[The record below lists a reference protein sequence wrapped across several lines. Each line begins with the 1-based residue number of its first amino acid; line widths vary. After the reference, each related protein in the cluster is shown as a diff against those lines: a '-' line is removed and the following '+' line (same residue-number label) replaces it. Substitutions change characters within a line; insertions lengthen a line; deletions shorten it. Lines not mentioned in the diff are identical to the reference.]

1 MKKSELRE
9 LIREQVRNLIKE
21 ASVSQEAYIIH
32 TITQCGQD
40 AAQNFIDDNKL
51 DGKKL
56 AAYVKQHSNSKEKY
70 DVRDLIANTGKGA
83 IKGFRERFLKLF
95 KESVIKEDILNAP
108 GQKQWDSK
116 FKINYDDLPANLD
129 LRTASLNKL
138 FQGIPYQHV
147 AYPTLSDDG
156 NFLFKNAQDLAKAK
170 LALGMNEAVVTEAN
184 ELSSYKIGDE
194 VKFSNGEVW
203 KVAKPGVKGD
213 KIFLAPF
220 NAIAKKGHISLP
232 IEFTADELTNTVTES
247 INEAASDISYINKA
261 RAKSSLE
268 QIKKG
273 KRSDGMGKFDA
284 KVYAIKGT
292 QEIELTDPSD
302 LAKYSVGYK
311 YGLKNESVL
320 KEAFASPILRN
331 LLTRELNPNHRN
343 TTTIAGAFQKM
354 AKIALDKVPDSAV
367 TKMNPMEAYRKSR
380 NPDVVVFYI
389 SEKGGTNPYSKEDIY
404 SKIEPNSLLAIAS
417 GDKKFYDIDFNYKTW
432 KNDKPTL
439 IRKNLP
445 GEKGSFSHGGDSIG
459 IRKQSYSLGGHGAPT
474 TGLNTVKRIADVA
487 DVAYVIDLAA
497 VRAQYG
503 LKNESVVNEADMT
516 RMYDGFKVLNDKTKK
531 MTKFRYVKGRK
542 NTDVENE
549 AIAKLMKATGLT
561 RPNFGVHGFVRK
573 GEWDTDKTEIFKES
587 VLKESKDV
595 KSEVISRLADFFR
608 VSPYALS
615 KFNFDGTDD
624 IKELTKALNSTSDQG
639 TKLYYDTAIKA
650 AKRDLGIQE
659 SVLKEAL
666 IGPFAISTS
675 TPTDELQAMYQG
687 ALDGYSNY
695 KTGMKFKK
703 SEYKLAYQTI
713 EKLLKKKGVAIT
725 EASITEAKEYS
736 FTFDY
741 NTDPDDIE
749 YIENLLKKAR
759 VNAYAEQGTF
769 DDEMVVI
776 AGDAIELRK
785 AKKAIEADG
794 FQINEADDPEAGEA
808 APYGSGYAE
817 VNEDAGM
824 VVDVAM
830 GVAVGLMGLWA
841 LVQSA
846 PLVGRVFGDAAEY
859 LADKSAKKAKLA
871 LKDKRKETIAPIIA
885 KFKND
890 KQLADMYQAL
900 TPYSAAAK
908 LGSSQAGLKAQQGR
922 VNQLTKIGNYI
933 KSKLTPEEL
942 VYFRDISAMLRDGDL
957 K

>member
-21 ASVSQEAYIIH
+21 ANISQEAYTIH
-32 TITQCGQD
+32 NITKCGQD

-56 AAYVKQHSNSKEKY
+56 AAYVRQHSNSKEKY
-70 DVRDLIANTGKGA
+70 DVRDIIAGTGVGA
-83 IKGFRERFLKLF
+83 NVGFKSRFLKQF
-95 KESVIKEDILNAP
+95 KESVIKEAKEYTFTFDYNTDPDDIEYIENLLKKARVNAYAEQ
-108 GQKQWDSK
+108 GT
-116 FKINYDDLPANLD
+116 FDDEMVIKAGD
-129 LRTASLNKL
+129 AIELR
-138 FQGIPYQHV
+138 
-147 AYPTLSDDG
+147 
-156 NFLFKNAQDLAKAK
+156 KAK
-170 LALGMNEAVVTEAN
+170 KAIEADGFQINEVIVTEAVKEVVLSNEILDFLEERGILKRSDAQKVHKDLTAFLKEKGINEAVVTEAN

-194 VKFSNGEVW
+194 VKFSNGEIW

-247 INEAASDISYINKA
+247 INEAANDISYINKA

-311 YGLKNESVL
+311 
-320 KEAFASPILRN
+320 
-331 LLTRELNPNHRN
+331 
-343 TTTIAGAFQKM
+343 
-354 AKIALDKVPDSAV
+354 
-367 TKMNPMEAYRKSR
+367 
-380 NPDVVVFYI
+380 
-389 SEKGGTNPYSKEDIY
+389 
-404 SKIEPNSLLAIAS
+404 
-417 GDKKFYDIDFNYKTW
+417 
-432 KNDKPTL
+432 
-439 IRKNLP
+439 
-445 GEKGSFSHGGDSIG
+445 
-459 IRKQSYSLGGHGAPT
+459 
-474 TGLNTVKRIADVA
+474 
-487 DVAYVIDLAA
+487 
-497 VRAQYG
+497 YG

-573 GEWDTDKTEIFKES
+573 GEWESDKAEIFKES

-666 IGPFAISTS
+666 IGPFAISAS
-675 TPTDELQAMYQG
+675 TPDDELIAMYHA
-687 ALDGYSNY
+687 ALDGFANY
-695 KTGMKFKK
+695 KTGMYFKK

-713 EKLLKKKGVAIT
+713 EKILQKKGVAIT
-725 EASITEAKEYS
+725 
-736 FTFDY
+736 
-741 NTDPDDIE
+741 
-749 YIENLLKKAR
+749 
-759 VNAYAEQGTF
+759 
-769 DDEMVVI
+769 
-776 AGDAIELRK
+776 
-785 AKKAIEADG
+785 
-794 FQINEADDPEAGEA
+794 EADDPEAGEA

-830 GVAVGLMGLWA
+830 GVAAGLMGLWA
-841 LVQSA
+841 LVQGA

-859 LADKSAKKAKLA
+859 LAAKLEKKAKMA
-871 LKDKRKETIAPIIA
+871 LKNQRKETIAPIIA

-890 KQLADMYQAL
+890 QKLADMYQAL
-900 TPYSAAAK
+900 PPYDVIR
-908 LGSSQAGLKAQQGR
+908 GRDFNGRRKA
-922 VNQLTKIGNYI
+922 LTAIGKYI
-933 KSKLTPEEL
+933 KSKLTPEEMT
-942 VYFRDISAMLRDGDL
+942 YFRDISAMLRDGDL
-957 K
+957 KESRLTENQLTASVISVGIINMTNGKTAHGWSIYENKGLYAFLTSGNYLLLATKDSFKVGDEVELIGNDSGRRLSKKHKIVDISECIKDELLKMLKSNGFDYSPLRAFKARPAGNKKLQTSFSVKGIQ

>member
-21 ASVSQEAYIIH
+21 ASVSQEAYVIH
-32 TITQCGQD
+32 SITKCGQD

-56 AAYVKQHSNSKEKY
+56 AAYVRQHSNSKEKY
-70 DVRDLIANTGKGA
+70 DVRDIIAGTGVGA
-83 IKGFRERFLKLF
+83 NVGFKSRFLKQF
-95 KESVIKEDILNAP
+95 KESVIKEAREYSFTFDYNTDPDDIEYIENLLKKARVNAYAEQGTFDDEMVVIAGDAIELRKAKKAIEADGFQINEAILNAP
-108 GQKQWDSK
+108 EQKEWPLK
-116 FKINYDDLPANLD
+116 FNINYDDLPANLD

-138 FQGIPYQHV
+138 FQGIPYQHLAWPEV
-147 AYPTLSDDG
+147 SDDG
-156 NFLFKNAQDLAKAK
+156 AFIFKTAEDLAKAK
-170 LALGMNEAVVTEAN
+170 QVLGLKESKLKEVN
-184 ELSSYKIGDE
+184 ELTSYKIGDK

-220 NAIAKKGHISLP
+220 NSIAKKGHISLP
-232 IEFTADELTNTVTES
+232 IEFTQDELKDTVTES
-247 INEAASDISYINKA
+247 INEAANDISYINKA

-311 YGLKNESVL
+311 
-320 KEAFASPILRN
+320 
-331 LLTRELNPNHRN
+331 
-343 TTTIAGAFQKM
+343 
-354 AKIALDKVPDSAV
+354 
-367 TKMNPMEAYRKSR
+367 
-380 NPDVVVFYI
+380 
-389 SEKGGTNPYSKEDIY
+389 
-404 SKIEPNSLLAIAS
+404 
-417 GDKKFYDIDFNYKTW
+417 
-432 KNDKPTL
+432 
-439 IRKNLP
+439 
-445 GEKGSFSHGGDSIG
+445 
-459 IRKQSYSLGGHGAPT
+459 
-474 TGLNTVKRIADVA
+474 
-487 DVAYVIDLAA
+487 
-497 VRAQYG
+497 YG

-573 GEWDTDKTEIFKES
+573 GEWESDKAEIFKES

-666 IGPFAISTS
+666 IGPFAISAS
-675 TPTDELQAMYQG
+675 TPDDELIAMYHA
-687 ALDGYSNY
+687 ALDGFANY
-695 KTGMKFKK
+695 KTGMYFKK

-713 EKLLKKKGVAIT
+713 EKILQKKGVAIT
-725 EASITEAKEYS
+725 
-736 FTFDY
+736 
-741 NTDPDDIE
+741 
-749 YIENLLKKAR
+749 
-759 VNAYAEQGTF
+759 
-769 DDEMVVI
+769 
-776 AGDAIELRK
+776 
-785 AKKAIEADG
+785 
-794 FQINEADDPEAGEA
+794 EADDPEAGEA

-830 GVAVGLMGLWA
+830 GVAAGLMGLWA
-841 LVQSA
+841 LVQGA

-859 LADKSAKKAKLA
+859 LAAKLEKKAKMA
-871 LKDKRKETIAPIIA
+871 LKNQRKETIAPIIA

-890 KQLADMYQAL
+890 QKLADMYQAL
-900 TPYSAAAK
+900 PPYDVIR
-908 LGSSQAGLKAQQGR
+908 GRDFNGRRKA
-922 VNQLTKIGNYI
+922 LTAIGKYI
-933 KSKLTPEEL
+933 KSKLTPEEMT
-942 VYFRDISAMLRDGDL
+942 YFRDISAMLRDGDL
-957 K
+957 KESVLTENQLTASVISVGIINMTNGKTAHGWSIYENKGLYAFLTSGNYLLLATKDSFKVGDEVELIGNDSGRRLSKKHKIVDISECIKDELLKMLKSNGFDYSPLRAFKARPAGNKKLQTSFSVKGIQ